1 MNHDLLLVKMKRG
14 REERMSLLDSEDE
27 EIQFNK
33 FRRNL
38 NEEMVNQSREELENK
53 EEQDPSSSPR

>member
-38 NEEMVNQSREELENK
+38 SEEMVNQSREELENK

>member
-1 MNHDLLLVKMKRG
+1 
-14 REERMSLLDSEDE
+14 MSLLDSEDE

-38 NEEMVNQSREELENK
+38 SEEMVNQSREELENK